1 VELKFFTEFQSAT
14 LPGHHFRVK
23 RISLAQ
29 RMRFLSVNH
38 DLMQMLKFLSAAPSL
53 DSRQREELA
62 GLELTLSRK
71 LIEECLSAF
80 NHSGSF
86 EAVNPHFVDWLLEE
100 APSSLCVEVL
110 SVISQEL
117 ALSEPL
123 RKKS

>member
-14 LPGHHFRVK
+14 LPGYCFRVK
-23 RISLAQ
+23 RISLAG

-38 DLMQMLKFLSAAPSL
+38 DLMQKLKFLSAAPSL

-62 GLELTLSRK
+62 GLELTLSRN

-86 EAVNPHFVDWLLEE
+86 EAVNPQFVDWLLEE